1 MRPPTLESD
10 PEKSLPQI
18 AQSMT
23 KTLLSPSFFE
33 AVPDA
38 MVAVNPEGLIVQVNT
53 QTERLFG
60 YTQGELIGHGVEMLV
75 PMGQREQHHLHRER
89 FRQQPA
95 TRRMGAAMDFHGRR
109 KDGSEFPVEISL
121 SHLTT

>member
-10 PEKSLPQI
+10 PEKRLPQLT
-18 AQSMT
+18 QNTT

-38 MVAVNPEGLIVQVNT
+38 MVAVDPEGVIVQVNS

-60 YTQGELIGHGVEMLV
+60 YTQGELIGQRVEMLV
-75 PMGQREQHHLHRER
+75 PAAQRGQHHLHRER
-89 FRQQPA
+89 FTQHPA
-95 TRRMGAAMDFHGRR
+95 TRRMGATMDLHGRR
-109 KDGSEFPVEISL
+109 KEIGRA
-121 SHLTT
+121 